1 VLTVWEQP
9 EPASV
14 APRVSDFLCDLPG
27 PVAIHQRGR
36 DSSRCRLLVTLLHG
50 NEPSGLEAVHQWLR
64 NGEVPAV
71 DTVFIIGSV
80 AAARAEP
87 LFYYR
92 QLPGRRDLNRCF
104 AAPYTDNEGLLA
116 RAIVQHIEQC
126 QPEAVIDMHNTSGSS
141 PGFAVATS
149 ASHEHRAL
157 VGLFVDY
164 LILTDLRLGS
174 LMEQPL
180 GCPVVTIE
188 AGGAR
193 DDAADRVASA
203 GLRRYLMVQELFARE
218 HELTLFQ
225 HPYRLELL
233 QHSRIDYADHS
244 LHDRDVTIREDIER
258 YNFASVEAGAALGWL
273 GEEGLAHLQ
282 VVAGDHRHPV
292 AEFFE
297 VRDGILTARSR
308 MHLFMATTRP
318 DIAASDCLF
327 YFVIE
332 QAQAVGS

>member
-1 VLTVWEQP
+1 MLTLWEQP
-9 EPASV
+9 APASI

-27 PVAIHQRGR
+27 PVAIRLRGR
-36 DSSRCRLLVTLLHG
+36 DSRRCRVLVTLLHG

-64 NGEVPAV
+64 DGEEPAV

-80 AAARAEP
+80 AAARTEP

-92 QLPGRRDLNRCF
+92 QLPGKRDLNRCF
-104 AAPYTDNEGLLA
+104 APPYADNEGLLA
-116 RAIVQHIEQC
+116 RSIVQHIEQC

-141 PGFAVATS
+141 PGFAVATN
-149 ASHEHRAL
+149 AAHEQRAL
-157 VGLFVDY
+157 VSLFVDY
-164 LILTDLRLGS
+164 LVLSDLQLGS
-174 LMEQPL
+174 LMEQSL

-193 DDAADRVASA
+193 DDAADRVARA
-203 GLRRYLMVQELFARE
+203 GLRRYLMTQDLFAGARQ
-218 HELTLFQ
+218 LTLFQ

-233 QHSRIDYADHS
+233 QHSRIDYADHG
-244 LHDRDVTIREDIER
+244 LHDRDVTIREDIEH
-258 YNFASVEAGAALGWL
+258 YNFSSVEAGAALGWL

-282 VVAGDHRHPV
+282 VVAGDNRHPV

-297 VRDGILTARSR
+297 LRDGILLARSR
-308 MHLFMATTRP
+308 LHLFMATTRP

-327 YFVIE
+327 YFVTE
-332 QAQAVGS
+332 QALTVGS